1 MSALELSA
9 RPSIDHRP
17 APRSVV
23 SDDPLERRRLT
34 VTTGLAALSLD
45 AMASVAY
52 GPEAIVI
59 VLAAAGS
66 HAIGYTFA
74 VSAAI
79 VALLTVLVLSYRQL
93 IAAFPDGGGAYAVSK
108 KYLGRHAP
116 LVAAASLVLDYVLN
130 VAVSVAAG
138 TYTVWI
144 ALGVLL
150 LITVVNLRGIVSSAR
165 LFIVPTV
172 IFVVAIMSVIVVGLI
187 TGGHAQPA
195 PAPATGALTT
205 VGVLLLLKAFANGCA
220 ALTGVEAIANAT
232 PQFRENRIRR
242 AQRAE
247 VALGVVL
254 GVMMLGVSAL
264 VVTLHIA
271 PRDGETVLSQIAE
284 GVFGRGFLYYVVQT
298 ATLVLLALAAN
309 TSFGGLPQLMK
320 VVAADDYLPHR
331 LTRRSAT
338 GVYRE
343 GVLALAITAAVL
355 IIVTDGNVNMLVP
368 LFAIGVF
375 IGFTLAQAGLV
386 RHWFVQRAGGWRW
399 RAALNGLGATMTGLA
414 AVVVTVMKA
423 DEGSLWVMVVLVAL
437 VVAMLGVSR
446 SYRHRRA
453 AQEDAPIPVGTAA
466 TQRHSFAGRGI
477 ALVPVT
483 ANCAALDQAL
493 RQANAFAREV
503 RAVHV
508 HVDGDDREAF
518 RADWRT
524 RHPIVP
530 LVELAARD
538 ADSVIVEIVS
548 YVDRIGQADD
558 VLVVIPDPESPTR
571 ARLLSA
577 GRADDLQRLLGKRT
591 SALVTRARAARTHD

>member
-1 MSALELSA
+1 
-9 RPSIDHRP
+9 
-17 APRSVV
+17 
-23 SDDPLERRRLT
+23 
-34 VTTGLAALSLD
+34 
-45 AMASVAY
+45 
-52 GPEAIVI
+52 
-59 VLAAAGS
+59 
-66 HAIGYTFA
+66 
-74 VSAAI
+74 
-79 VALLTVLVLSYRQL
+79 
-93 IAAFPDGGGAYAVSK
+93 
-108 KYLGRHAP
+108 
-116 LVAAASLVLDYVLN
+116 
-130 VAVSVAAG
+130 
-138 TYTVWI
+138 
-144 ALGVLL
+144 
-150 LITVVNLRGIVSSAR
+150 
-165 LFIVPTV
+165 
-172 IFVVAIMSVIVVGLI
+172 
-187 TGGHAQPA
+187 
-195 PAPATGALTT
+195 
-205 VGVLLLLKAFANGCA
+205 
-220 ALTGVEAIANAT
+220 
-232 PQFRENRIRR
+232 
-242 AQRAE
+242 
-247 VALGVVL
+247 
-254 GVMMLGVSAL
+254 MMLGVSAL

-453 AQEDAPIPVGTAA
+453 AQDDAPIPVGTAA

-477 ALVPVT
+477 ALVPVA

-503 RAVHV
+503 RAVHF

-558 VLVVIPDPESPTR
+558 VLVVIPDPESPAR